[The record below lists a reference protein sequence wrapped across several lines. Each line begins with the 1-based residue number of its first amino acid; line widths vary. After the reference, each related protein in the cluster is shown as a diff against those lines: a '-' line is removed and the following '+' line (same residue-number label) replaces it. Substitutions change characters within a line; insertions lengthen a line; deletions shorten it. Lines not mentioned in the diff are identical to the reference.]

1 MTNKSNST
9 KRQQEPRAIAGN
21 TESLVVIRKRTF
33 VIYVLAV
40 VVVLCATAEWLGQY
54 GYSQTISRL
63 RRLSEARQ
71 EVVTLAMVR
80 HRIAGVPVEHTITVK
95 GQTVSL
101 FWWPSLMKT
110 QEVVLHVEVGSE
122 ETVVTR
128 FNIPYTEPPSSRLPE
143 SDGRIFVPSPVEKH
157 PLVYSSFGRSMLIG
171 DKAIQAELQLTPEQV
186 DKVKMKHSWFI
197 SEILSTAQH
206 RRFSQI
212 ALQTRDP
219 RELFRYCLPKL
230 IDLNTDRFDD
240 WNFSDKFLDRG
251 SDNWPHYYSNTRG
264 YNEDQLAKFRNLES
278 RFRAK
283 LNDKEEQ
290 QYFEYLGKPFGK
302 TWYVGPTE

>member
-1 MTNKSNST
+1 
-9 KRQQEPRAIAGN
+9 
-21 TESLVVIRKRTF
+21 
-33 VIYVLAV
+33 
-40 VVVLCATAEWLGQY
+40 
-54 GYSQTISRL
+54 
-63 RRLSEARQ
+63 
-71 EVVTLAMVR
+71 
-80 HRIAGVPVEHTITVK
+80 
-95 GQTVSL
+95 
-101 FWWPSLMKT
+101 
-110 QEVVLHVEVGSE
+110 
-122 ETVVTR
+122 
-128 FNIPYTEPPSSRLPE
+128 
-143 SDGRIFVPSPVEKH
+143 
-157 PLVYSSFGRSMLIG
+157 
-171 DKAIQAELQLTPEQV
+171 
-186 DKVKMKHSWFI
+186 MKHSWFI

-219 RELFRYCLPKL
+219 RELFKHYLPKL